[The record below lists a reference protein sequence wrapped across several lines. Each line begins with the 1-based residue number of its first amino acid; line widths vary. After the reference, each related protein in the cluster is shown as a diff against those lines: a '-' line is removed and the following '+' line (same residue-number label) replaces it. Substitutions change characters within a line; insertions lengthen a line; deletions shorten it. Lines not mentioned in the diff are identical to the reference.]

1 MNKIFITG
9 MEFFAFHGHYD
20 EEKVAGNKFLVDLT
34 LWSDTSS
41 AEKTDNLDDALN
53 YQIAYALVKEVI
65 TTTKSNLLENIA
77 ANILKA
83 LFIEFKNLPKAEITI
98 KKVSPPMGGQI
109 ASVGVKIKGKRGDY
123 GSAYPSMVR

>member
-1 MNKIFITG
+1 MNKIFING

-34 LWSDTSS
+34 LWSDTSL

-65 TTTKSNLLENIA
+65 TNTKSNLLENIA
-77 ANILKA
+77 ANILKK
-83 LFIEFKNLPKAEITI
+83 LFQEFKQLPKAEIII

-109 ASVGVKIKGKRGDY
+109 AAVGVKIKGKRGDY
-123 GSAYPSMVR
+123 GSA